1 MKNHDVTT
9 VKIAGGDRM
18 SLQID
23 GLGFWV
29 FGVGPRR
36 MDGDEKESYICADCR
51 FMIECVWVGVWG

>member
-23 GLGFWV
+23 GLGFRVLGFWCWAEEN
-29 FGVGPRR
+29 GWRR
-36 MDGDEKESYICADCR
+36 ERELYLCGLSFYD
-51 FMIECVWVGVWG
+51 